1 MFLIATLGVVCN
13 GRIIFRRIFQKNSN
27 ELPSTKVHLCHPA
40 TSFCVFKSRRTDR
53 ECAII
58 GASPWIANVVCVWPN
73 DRRFQS
79 HPLRPATCWRPPFQS
94 IKLSKSNI
102 YSSFFNL
109 MRCEKDPLPA
119 KDWQG
124 TTLDASREGPKCI
137 QFNSI
142 VQDGLVL
149 GQEDCLYLNVY
160 VPQVNFFTLIIVC
173 IC

>member
-1 MFLIATLGVVCN
+1 
-13 GRIIFRRIFQKNSN
+13 
-27 ELPSTKVHLCHPA
+27 
-40 TSFCVFKSRRTDR
+40 
-53 ECAII
+53 
-58 GASPWIANVVCVWPN
+58 
-73 DRRFQS
+73 
-79 HPLRPATCWRPPFQS
+79 
-94 IKLSKSNI
+94 
-102 YSSFFNL
+102 
-109 MRCEKDPLPA
+109 MRGEKDPLPA

-124 TTLDASREGPKCI
+124 TTLDASREAPKCI